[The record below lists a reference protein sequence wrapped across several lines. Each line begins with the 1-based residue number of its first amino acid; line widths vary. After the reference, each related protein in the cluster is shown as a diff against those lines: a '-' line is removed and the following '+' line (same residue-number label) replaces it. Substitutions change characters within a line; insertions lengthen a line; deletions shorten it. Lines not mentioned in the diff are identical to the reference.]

1 MFYIIYIC
9 FSGELVATSARNVI
23 LHSSLEDKSKDV
35 ENGVYGLLV
44 LTNFKLSFLTNDND
58 QVNAGGTITISI
70 NFDFDGPCDN
80 CLTVNLFL
88 SFAIRI

>member
-1 MFYIIYIC
+1 MFDNVPHNLHL

-44 LTNFKLSFLTNDND
+44 LTNFKLSFLTNDDN
-58 QVNAGGTITISI
+58 QVNEGKMTISM
-70 NFDFDGPCDN
+70 NFDGLSEN
-80 CLTVNLFL
+80 CVIVTVQL
-88 SFAIRI
+88 